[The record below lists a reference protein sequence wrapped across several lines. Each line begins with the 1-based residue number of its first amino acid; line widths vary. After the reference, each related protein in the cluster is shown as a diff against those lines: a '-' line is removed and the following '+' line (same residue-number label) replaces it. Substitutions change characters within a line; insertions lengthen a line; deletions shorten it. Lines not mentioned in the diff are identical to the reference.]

1 MKAQIQLKYFGGN
14 EVSLEEFV
22 FFSYFIVKAGSR
34 ARVLGNLDLTVGRN
48 ISFLFTYIALDTY
61 PLLHQR

>member
-34 ARVLGNLDLTVGRN
+34 ARVLGNLDLTVG
-48 ISFLFTYIALDTY
+48 
-61 PLLHQR
+61 